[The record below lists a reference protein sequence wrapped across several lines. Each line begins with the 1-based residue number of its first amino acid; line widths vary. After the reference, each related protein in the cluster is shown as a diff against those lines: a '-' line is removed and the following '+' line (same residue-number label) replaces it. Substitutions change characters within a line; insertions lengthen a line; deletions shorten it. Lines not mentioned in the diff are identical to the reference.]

1 MSARERR
8 SVALRRAL
16 LVAVLA
22 ALVIVSVALGWIAVH
37 RGTIP
42 AHEFRP
48 DGASRSTP

>member
-22 ALVIVSVALGWIAVH
+22 ALVVVSIALGWIATH
-37 RGTIP
+37 RGTTP
-42 AHEFRP
+42 AQEFRP